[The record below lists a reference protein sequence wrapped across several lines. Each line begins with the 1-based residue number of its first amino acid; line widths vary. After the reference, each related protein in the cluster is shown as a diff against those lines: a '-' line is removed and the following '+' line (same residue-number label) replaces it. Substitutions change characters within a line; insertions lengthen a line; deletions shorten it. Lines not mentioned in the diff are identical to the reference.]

1 MTGLSARK
9 SSASEAWAI
18 PSAGE
23 LHLWLCR
30 RETVTGSDQFQRTVL
45 SRYAAASPGRL
56 RFRRGPQGKPALAA
70 PALQLDFNLSHSGD
84 WLALVVSGGM
94 AVGVDLEYCDAR
106 RDVLKLAGRFFC
118 AAELADLQA
127 CDAAGRSSRF
137 YDYWTLKEAHIKAVG
152 GSLGRELEATG
163 FALRYPVAAA
173 GSAAPG
179 RIVPL
184 APLAAE
190 PAWYCLLQPDD
201 HYRLA
206 ICCIAPGDSS
216 PGLRGFELRAGD
228 IVIER
233 PLEPRAVSMLAAV
246 TPEEDSL

>member
-1 MTGLSARK
+1 MTGSSARK
-9 SSASEAWAI
+9 SSASEARAV

-30 RETVTGSDQFQRTVL
+30 RQTLTGSDQFQRTVL
-45 SRYAAASPGRL
+45 SRYAAASPGEL
-56 RFRRGPQGKPALAA
+56 RFRRGPQGRPALAA
-70 PALQLDFNLSHSGD
+70 PALNLGFNLSHSGD

-94 AVGVDLEYCDAR
+94 AVGVDLEYCDDR
-106 RDVLKLAGRFFC
+106 RDVLKLARRLFR

-163 FALRYPVAAA
+163 FTLRYPVAVA

-179 RIVPL
+179 RIVPH
-184 APLAAE
+184 APGAAE
-190 PAWYCLLQPDD
+190 SAWYCLLQPID
-201 HYRLA
+201 HYHLA
-206 ICCIAPGDSS
+206 ICGIGPGASS

-228 IVIER
+228 VVIER
-233 PLEPRAVSMLAAV
+233 PLHLRAVSIVAAV
-246 TPEEDSL
+246 TPGLDPT

>member
-1 MTGLSARK
+1 M
-9 SSASEAWAI
+9 
-18 PSAGE
+18 
-23 LHLWLCR
+23 
-30 RETVTGSDQFQRTVL
+30 TGSDEFQRSVV
-45 SRYAAASPGRL
+45 SRYAAANPGQL
-56 RFRRGPQGKPALAA
+56 RFSRGPQGKPALAA

-106 RDVLKLAGRFFC
+106 RDVLKLASRFFC

-127 CDAAGRSSRF
+127 CDTAGRSSRF

-152 GSLGRELEATG
+152 GSLGRELESTG
-163 FALRYPVAAA
+163 FTLRYPVAAV

-179 RIVPL
+179 RIVPHS
-184 APLAAE
+184 PVAAE
-190 PAWYCLLQPDD
+190 PAWYCLLQPID

-206 ICCIAPGDSS
+206 LCCIAPGDSS
-216 PGLRGFELRAGD
+216 PCLRGFELRAGD
-228 IVIER
+228 VVIER

-246 TPEEDSL
+246 TPGQDSL

>member
-1 MTGLSARK
+1 VTGLSARK
-9 SSASEAWAI
+9 SSASEARAI
-18 PSAGE
+18 PPAGE

-30 RETVTGSDQFQRTVL
+30 RETVTGSDDFQRTVI

-56 RFRRGPQGKPALAA
+56 RFSRGSQGRPFLAA
-70 PALQLDFNLSHSGD
+70 PALHLDFNLSHSGD

-106 RDVLKLAGRFFC
+106 RDVLKLASRFFC
-118 AAELADLQA
+118 AAELLDLQA
-127 CDAAGRSSRF
+127 CDASARSGRF
-137 YDYWTLKEAHIKAVG
+137 YDYWTLKEAHIKALG
-152 GSLGRELEATG
+152 GSLGRELEAIG

-173 GSAAPG
+173 GSTAPG
-179 RIVPL
+179 RIVRL
-184 APLAAE
+184 APLVAE
-190 PAWYCLLQPDD
+190 PAWYCLLQPID

-206 ICCIAPGDSS
+206 ICGVGPGDSS
-216 PGLRGFELRAGD
+216 PGLRGFELRPGD

-246 TPEEDSL
+246 APEEVSV